1 MLTPAS
7 DTPSGNA
14 RPELEVGPYMAQPT
28 EQQMISRAA
37 VGLRSERGPILL
49 SVMLSVGLIAIDATI
64 LATAVPSIVDD
75 LGGFAHF
82 PWLFSIFLLAQAV
95 SVPIFAKFTDLMG
108 RKPIM
113 LVGIGLFVIGSIFC
127 GIAWS
132 MPALIAFRALQG
144 LGAGAVMPTS
154 MTIIGDIYSVAE
166 RARVQGYVASVWA
179 LSAVIGPTLGG
190 LFVDF
195 LNWRW
200 IFFVNIPLGALAAWW
215 LFRRFHEQVIH
226 KKHRID
232 IGGALLLSVGSSL
245 IILGLLEGGILW
257 RWASVPSITIL
268 TLGAALLF
276 FFALVERRAAEPI
289 LPGWVF
295 RSRLLNS
302 TNLAGLGVGVMLI
315 GLTSFIPLYAQ
326 GVLHTSALVAGFA
339 LAALT
344 LGWPLAASMA
354 GHIYLRIGFRR
365 TALIGAVVLMI
376 GAALLAVLSS
386 RSSIWQV
393 AATCFVIGFG
403 LGLVASPTLISAQ
416 SAVEWE
422 RRGVVTGTAVFARSM
437 GSALGIAVFG
447 AIANASLNQ
456 QMGGHDFS
464 TASAVPVSILEP
476 ALHKVFLAAGVVA
489 VLLLAAVLIMPSR
502 SVTDRP
508 TAQS

>member
-1 MLTPAS
+1 M
-7 DTPSGNA
+7 
-14 RPELEVGPYMAQPT
+14 PEPNRELSVNMAQST
-28 EQQMISRAA
+28 EQQPISRAA

-64 LATAVPSIVDD
+64 LATAVPSIVND
-75 LGGFAHF
+75 LGGFVHF
-82 PWLFSIFLLAQAV
+82 PWLFSIYLLAQAV

-113 LVGIGLFVIGSIFC
+113 LVGIGLFVLGSILC

-166 RARVQGYVASVWA
+166 RAQVQGYVASVWA
-179 LSAVIGPTLGG
+179 LSSVVGPTLGG
-190 LFVDF
+190 IFVDF

-200 IFFVNIPLGALAAWW
+200 IFYVNVPLGALAAWW
-215 LFRRFHEQVIH
+215 LYRRFDEKVVRKQ
-226 KKHRID
+226 HRID
-232 IGGALLLSVGSSL
+232 VGGAALLGVSSSL

-257 RWASVPSITIL
+257 PWDSAPSIAIL
-268 TLGAALLF
+268 GVGASLVIA
-276 FFALVERRAAEPI
+276 FALVERRAVEPI

-302 TNLAGLGVGVMLI
+302 TNLAGLGVGMMLI

-344 LGWPLAASMA
+344 LGWPLAASVA
-354 GHIYLRIGFRR
+354 GRIYLRIGFRR
-365 TALIGAVVLMI
+365 TALIGAIVIMI
-376 GAALLAVLSS
+376 GAALLDLLSS
-386 RSSIWQV
+386 HSSVWQV
-393 AATCFVIGFG
+393 AGTCFVIGLG
-403 LGLVASPTLISAQ
+403 LGLVASPTLIAAQ

-422 RRGVVTGTAVFARSM
+422 RRGVVTGTNVFARSM
-437 GSALGIAVFG
+437 GSALGIAIFG
-447 AIANASLNQ
+447 AIANASLSQ
-456 QMGGHDFS
+456 RIGGHVSS
-464 TASAVPVSILEP
+464 TASAIPTGVLEL
-476 ALHKVFLAAGVVA
+476 ALHRVFLAAGVVA
-489 VLLLAAVLIMPSR
+489 VLLTAAVLIMPSR
-502 SVTDRP
+502 LAINR
-508 TAQS
+508 TAPPA

>member
-1 MLTPAS
+1 
-7 DTPSGNA
+7 
-14 RPELEVGPYMAQPT
+14 MAQST
-28 EQQMISRAA
+28 EQTISRAS

-64 LATAVPSIVDD
+64 LATAVPSIVND
-75 LGGFAHF
+75 LGGFAQF
-82 PWLFSIFLLAQAV
+82 PWLFSIYLLAQAV

-113 LVGIGLFVIGSIFC
+113 LVGIGLFVLGSIFC

-144 LGAGAVMPTS
+144 LGAGAVQPTA

-179 LSAVIGPTLGG
+179 LSSVVGPTLGG

-200 IFFVNIPLGALAAWW
+200 IFFVNVPLGALAAWW
-215 LFRRFHEQVIH
+215 LFRRFHEKVVRKQ
-226 KKHRID
+226 HRID
-232 IGGALLLSVGSSL
+232 VVGAALLGVGSSL

-257 RWASVPSITIL
+257 QWSSVLSITIL
-268 TLGAALLF
+268 TVGVLLMILF
-276 FFALVERRAAEPI
+276 GVVERRAAEPI
-289 LPGWVF
+289 LPSWLF

-302 TNLAGLGVGVMLI
+302 TNLAALGVGVLLI

-326 GVLHTSALVAGFA
+326 GVLHTTALVAGFA

-354 GHIYLRIGFRR
+354 GRIYLKIGFRR
-365 TALIGAVVLMI
+365 TALIGSVVIMI
-376 GAALLAVLSS
+376 GSALLTLLSS
-386 RSSIWQV
+386 HSSVWQV
-393 AATCFVIGFG
+393 AATCFVIGMG
-403 LGLVASPTLISAQ
+403 LGLVASPTLIAAQ
-416 SAVEWE
+416 AAVDWD
-422 RRGVVTGTAVFARSM
+422 RRGVVTGTFVFSRSM

-447 AIANASLNQ
+447 AIANASLSRRI
-456 QMGGHDFS
+456 GGHISS
-464 TASAVPVSILEP
+464 TASGIPAGILEP
-476 ALHKVFLAAGVVA
+476 ALHKVFLAAA
-489 VLLLAAVLIMPSR
+489 VTALLLAAAVLIMPSR
-502 SVTDRP
+502 SVPGQDAST
-508 TAQS
+508 S

>member
-1 MLTPAS
+1 MR
-7 DTPSGNA
+7 GNA
-14 RPELEVGPYMAQPT
+14 GPEFEVPRYMAHST
-28 EQQMISRAA
+28 EQQMSSRAA

-64 LATAVPSIVDD
+64 LATAVPSIVND

-82 PWLFSIFLLAQAV
+82 PWLFSIYLLAQAV
-95 SVPIFAKFTDLMG
+95 SVPIFAKFSDLVG

-113 LVGIGLFVIGSIFC
+113 LVGIGLFVLGSILC

-144 LGAGAVMPTS
+144 LGAGAVQPTA

-215 LFRRFHEQVIH
+215 LFRRFHEQVVR
-226 KKHRID
+226 KQHRID

-257 RWASVPSITIL
+257 AWDSAPSITIL
-268 TLGAALLF
+268 TLGTVL
-276 FFALVERRAAEPI
+276 
-289 LPGWVF
+289 
-295 RSRLLNS
+295 
-302 TNLAGLGVGVMLI
+302 LI

-344 LGWPLAASMA
+344 LGWPLAASTA
-354 GHIYLRIGFRR
+354 GRIYLRIGFQR
-365 TALIGAVVLMI
+365 TALIGAGVTLIGCVLL
-376 GAALLAVLSS
+376 GLLSA
-386 RSSIWQV
+386 RSTVWQV
-393 AATCFVIGFG
+393 AATCFVLGLGFG
-403 LGLVASPTLISAQ
+403 LVISPTLISAQ
-416 SAVEWE
+416 SAVDWE
-422 RRGVVTGTAVFARSM
+422 RRGVVTGTNVFARSM

-447 AIANASLNQ
+447 AIANSSLSQ
-456 QMGGHDFS
+456 
-464 TASAVPVSILEP
+464 E
-476 ALHKVFLAAGVVA
+476 
-489 VLLLAAVLIMPSR
+489 
-502 SVTDRP
+502 
-508 TAQS
+508 